1 MVMHVHLRENG
12 TLLQTE
18 GNIDDCPS
26 QYCQEKHDRD
36 SMYVDC
42 MQRRMIEFLD
52 NERIVAE
59 RIAVRAETQRD
70 ELAVKLEKMEA
81 KFAKLKAKHVR

>member
-1 MVMHVHLRENG
+1 MHVHLRENG
-12 TLLQTE
+12 TLEDIE
-18 GNIDDCPS
+18 GDIENCPS
-26 QYCQEKHDRD
+26 RWCQIKHGKD
-36 SMYVDC
+36 SVRVDS

-70 ELAVKLEKMEA
+70 ELAVKFAKLEA
-81 KFAKLKAKHVR
+81 KYAKLKAKNVR